1 MARTT
6 YSIGRTLIG
15 TVARGEDLLGR
26 ITAIL
31 NEEKIELGRV
41 EVYGSVEKLTLER
54 HDQGTGFGIDQTVQA
69 GCDIVSLSGPIS
81 LFKRRALPRL
91 HGLFVETSGTLHGG
105 MVAPGTVIH
114 ACEVVITE
122 YTGGKITRD
131 FDQETGLPLWTR
143 SEL

>member
-1 MARTT
+1 M
-6 YSIGRTLIG
+6 IG
-15 TVARGEDLLGR
+15 TIARGEDLLGR

-41 EVYGSVEKLTLER
+41 EVFGAVEKLTVER
-54 HDQGTGFGIDQTVQA
+54 HDQGTGFGVETRSEG
-69 GCDIVSLSGPIS
+69 GCDIISLSGPVS

-91 HGLFVETSGTLHGG
+91 SGLFVETGGAVHGG
-105 MVAPGTVIH
+105 IVMPGTIVH

-131 FDQETGLPLWTR
+131 FDGETGLPLW
-143 SEL
+143 SNVEL